1 MAGADRRP
9 GSEGPSA
16 GYPEVEGGSEAS
28 QEPPETTGSDGSSL
42 GGGASWTSGLGV
54 ASAGA
59 CASELGACAGS
70 LFVGVSAG
78 WDSAGPDDCGAGS
91 GTGAAGLGV
100 WAGGASGLWA

>member
-9 GSEGPSA
+9 GSEGPST
-16 GYPEVEGGSEAS
+16 GFPEVEGGSEAS

-59 CASELGACAGS
+59 CAFQLGACAGS
-70 LFVGVSAG
+70 LFVGVLAG
-78 WDSAGPDDCGAGS
+78 LGFAGAGDCGARFRP
-91 GTGAAGLGV
+91 GAAGPVGC
-100 WAGGASGLWA
+100 A